1 MCQHHIFILHDKR
14 CQKCIFPSCLRL
26 AKVVELNFNF
36 FKSIIYKFSKIV
48 MDTQMIN
55 NFITTKSFWF
65 FFIAQILLLQVFLR
79 KISCS
84 LITLLKNIQSDQT
97 IVPTPIR
104 GEEMMII
111 GLTISHKSKMNRN
124 FTLKKVKKMYQTLYV
139 IVLTFAKVSR
149 GLRSVNLFLLRLLT
163 CSTTREKWDMAL
175 RPSLACNESSTS
187 WEDKLENNS

>member
-36 FKSIIYKFSKIV
+36 FKSIIYYKFSKTV

-55 NFITTKSFWF
+55 NITTNSFWF
-65 FFIAQILLLQVFLR
+65 FLKIAQILLLQVFLR

-124 FTLKKVKKMYQTLYV
+124 FTLKKVKMYQTLYV

-187 WEDKLENNS
+187 

>member
-1 MCQHHIFILHDKR
+1 
-14 CQKCIFPSCLRL
+14 
-26 AKVVELNFNF
+26 
-36 FKSIIYKFSKIV
+36 
-48 MDTQMIN
+48 
-55 NFITTKSFWF
+55 
-65 FFIAQILLLQVFLR
+65 
-79 KISCS
+79 
-84 LITLLKNIQSDQT
+84 
-97 IVPTPIR
+97 
-104 GEEMMII
+104 MMII

-187 WEDKLENNS
+187 QEDKLEKLLYNSHNKMSKFYFTKFKGFKYDKCELQQLPESFIIKEFRQLLAVSLLGQYRCRNWVIGGFSRP